1 MKKHKS
7 SVCVYNKSVGAIIGR
22 PSEYKIKT
30 TTPAL
35 CATSPQGEAFKTPLE
50 GSCRETTEG
59 ANNNLTSKK
68 PSFIDGF
75 L

>member
-35 CATSPQGEAFKTPLE
+35 CATSPQGETF
-50 GSCRETTEG
+50 GSHRGELS
-59 ANNNLTSKK
+59 A
-68 PSFIDGF
+68 
-75 L
+75 